1 MHEKRDSPLS
11 ISYYLRNPHGGAVR
25 ADGITSANT
34 VGYTSQEVKAGQFY
48 MVAVQFSDVGAA
60 DVANFNSFIN
70 TTCTPGEYGDGSDFS
85 MGDAPQIQVL
95 NANGLTYT
103 KYYYIS
109 DAYDTEDNPVSGNCW
124 ADANGYIAT
133 SADQLALSKGFWFKS
148 MTAGTITCSGQVSA
162 SSDIGNTVTADQFNI
177 VANSYPVALDLNAPT
192 STNFTPGEYGD
203 GSDFSMGNAPQV
215 QVLNA
220 NGLTYTKY
228 YYISD
233 AYDSTD
239 NPVAGNCWAD
249 ANGYIA
255 TGTQVPVGQSFWV
268 KSASA
273 GTFTFGL

>member
-1 MHEKRDSPLS
+1 M
-11 ISYYLRNPHGGAVR
+11 NNCGAVQ
-25 ADGITSANT
+25 ADGISSANT
-34 VGYTSQEVKAGQFY
+34 VGYSGQSVVAGQFY
-48 MVAVQFSDVGAA
+48 MVGVQFADVGAA
-60 DVANFNSFIN
+60 DIANFNSLIN
-70 TTCTPGEYGDGSDFS
+70 TTCTPGEYGDGSDFT
-85 MGDAPQIQVL
+85 MGNAPQIQVL
-95 NANGLTYT
+95 NSDGLSYT

-109 DAYDTEDNPVSGNCW
+109 DAYDSTDNPVAGNCW

-133 SADQLALSKGFWFKS
+133 SADQLALSKGFWFKA
-148 MTAGTITCSGQVSA
+148 MAAGTITCSGQVSA

-177 VANSYPVALDLNAPT
+177 VANPYPVALDLNAPT
-192 STNFTPGEYGD
+192 SANFTPGEYGD
-203 GSDFSMGNAPQV
+203 GSDFSMGNAPQI
-215 QVLNA
+215 QVLNSD
-220 NGLTYTKY
+220 GLSYTKY